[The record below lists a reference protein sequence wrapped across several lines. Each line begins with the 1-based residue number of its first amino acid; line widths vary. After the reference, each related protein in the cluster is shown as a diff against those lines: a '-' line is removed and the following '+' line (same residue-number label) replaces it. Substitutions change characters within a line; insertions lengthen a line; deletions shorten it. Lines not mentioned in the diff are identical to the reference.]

1 MSWRSSGRPK
11 SAHLAIPRS
20 SILRRNRRNGRNY
33 GPLRRNRDAG
43 LRHAKKMCRRGH
55 LPAQTTR
62 VCGEGDLA
70 RPEILLRL
78 RRPRPPRPRK
88 PNASIAQ
95 VDGWGM
101 GEPTGSPCVTT
112 RSSDVAKIS
121 SFRRTPP
128 PQLHESAPAPSSP
141 RHRAQGRRS
150 RAPGQNPKLF
160 RWG

>member
-1 MSWRSSGRPK
+1 SGRPK

-128 PQLHESAPAPSSP
+128 PQLHESARGEEQAAPSSES
-141 RHRAQGRRS
+141 AS
-150 RAPGQNPKLF
+150 KPGPARLPKL
-160 RWG
+160 RMS